1 VVVVG
6 PGLALASAVVYGFV
20 DYAGGILSRRAH
32 FAWVTL
38 IGQLGG
44 LVAAVLAA
52 VLYWADA
59 VRLVDLLWGCLSG
72 VGSAVTMVFLNR
84 GISRGALSVVVPV
97 SAVTGIALSVVCGVV
112 FLGERPGV
120 LAWAG
125 IAVVLPALWCIAGG
139 RIIRAS
145 TAVGDGL
152 LASCGVAV
160 QYVALGLAAAGSG
173 LWPVAAGRVAA
184 VLVLGAVVLRVTSR
198 APSPADQ
205 GWAAL
210 IGAGAAVALSL
221 YLLAAQQHLLA
232 ITVALASLYP
242 AIPVLLG
249 LTVQSEEVTSLQTL
263 GLLAAG
269 VAVVLLSVG

>member
-1 VVVVG
+1 MVG
-6 PGLALASAVVYGFV
+6 PGLALASAVVYGLV
-20 DYAGGILSRRAH
+20 DYAGGILSRRVH
-32 FAWVTL
+32 FALVSL

-52 VLYWADA
+52 IVYRADA
-59 VRLVDLLWGCLSG
+59 VRPVDLLWGCLSG
-72 VGSAVTMVFLNR
+72 VGSAVTMLYLNR
-84 GISRGALSVVVPV
+84 GISRGAFSVVLPV
-97 SAVTGIALSVVCGVV
+97 SAVTGVALSVVCGVA

-125 IAVVLPALWCIAGG
+125 IGVVLPALWCITGR

-145 TAVGDGL
+145 SAVGDGL

-160 QYVALGLAAAGSG
+160 QYVALGLASADSG
-173 LWPVAAGRVAA
+173 LWPVASGRVAA
-184 VLVLGAVVLRVTSR
+184 VLVLSAVVLRIAPR
-198 APSPADQ
+198 AASLADQ
-205 GWAAL
+205 GRAAL
-210 IGAGAAVALSL
+210 IGAGAAVALAL
-221 YLLAAQQHLLA
+221 YLLAAQKQLLA
-232 ITVALASLYP
+232 IAVALASLYP

-249 LTVQSEEVTSLQTL
+249 LTVQHEKVTSLQTL